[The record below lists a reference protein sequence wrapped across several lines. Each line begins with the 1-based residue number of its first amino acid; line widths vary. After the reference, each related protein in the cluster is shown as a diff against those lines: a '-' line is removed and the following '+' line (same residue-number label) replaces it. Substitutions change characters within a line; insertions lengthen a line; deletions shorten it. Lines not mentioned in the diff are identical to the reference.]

1 VNELAYLFPP
11 AMPLLDVGLLIA
23 ASLVTSFIT
32 AAFGIG
38 GGVVL
43 LAFLALVLPPV
54 ALIPVH
60 GVVQLGSNGGRV
72 AIMSKHVVW
81 RPILPFVVGA
91 LIGAAIGGL
100 VVVQLPSWLIQLALG
115 IFIIW
120 AVFAKLPA
128 IQQRYILMGGAVS
141 SFLTMFFGAT
151 GNFIAAMVKSMNL
164 DPVPHVAAFCES
176 IDFWLSR
183 LSVWTVY
190 DFDHCHVD
198 QWFHR
203 HSYWQPIPNQSWR
216 TLFQTGAKHHIVS
229 GCYQI
234 DLGWG
239 RGVACVVIQACF

>member
-1 VNELAYLFPP
+1 MNELAYLFPP
-11 AMPLLDVGLLIA
+11 AMSLLDAGLLIA

-100 VVVQLPSWLIQLALG
+100 VVVQLPSWHSGQLAVQIRFVRPNRLM
-115 IFIIW
+115 
-120 AVFAKLPA
+120 PA
-128 IQQRYILMGGAVS
+128 R
-141 SFLTMFFGAT
+141 
-151 GNFIAAMVKSMNL
+151 
-164 DPVPHVAAFCES
+164 
-176 IDFWLSR
+176 
-183 LSVWTVY
+183 
-190 DFDHCHVD
+190 
-198 QWFHR
+198 
-203 HSYWQPIPNQSWR
+203 
-216 TLFQTGAKHHIVS
+216 
-229 GCYQI
+229 
-234 DLGWG
+234 
-239 RGVACVVIQACF
+239 